1 MSRHWKNRE
10 NDRVMRTLVENP
22 YWQLTTNAKK
32 EFAAEFQ
39 ATRAYQNVKTDYDAR
54 NASAVSTTS
63 GTPPSQTAKVDHG
76 ARIASDGA
84 TTSDTSPSKTSP
96 HSALEESP
104 ASLTQSTEPQTSDP
118 LRLLLPLN
126 DRV

>member
-1 MSRHWKNRE
+1 MSCHWKNRE

-22 YWQLTTNAKK
+22 YWQPTTNAKK

-39 ATRAYQNVKTDYDAR
+39 ATRAYQNAKTDYDAR

-63 GTPPSQTAKVDHG
+63 DTP
-76 ARIASDGA
+76 
-84 TTSDTSPSKTSP
+84 PSKTSP
-96 HSALEESP
+96 QSALEESP
-104 ASLTQSTEPQTSDP
+104 ASLTQPTEPQTSDT